1 MRTRPLGQSGI
12 EASVVGFGAWAIGGW
27 MWGGSSEREA
37 IGAIHAALD
46 AGVTLID
53 TAPIY
58 GFGASEEVVGKAL
71 AGRRDQAVVATKC
84 GMVFNTSKGEDK
96 FRTTALGLSEFG
108 HIDVRIYNHPD
119 SIRQEVDRS
128 LGLLK
133 TDRIDLYQTHWQDST
148 TPIADTMGV
157 LLELKQAGK
166 IRAIGVSNA
175 TVAQMDEYAVVGPLD
190 SDQERYS
197 MLDRELEVE
206 QLPYCREHNVAVLA
220 YSPMAM
226 GLLTGKMGPDREFT
240 AGDVRS
246 KHPRYTKENRQRV
259 ADMLAAIRPVAE
271 RNGLTVGQLVIAWT
285 ASQPGLTHVLCG
297 ARNPQQAEE
306 NAAAGRVEL
315 SADDLREIDRVLE
328 EHGQGVAP
336 ATQNGRSLPR

>member
-27 MWGGSSEREA
+27 LWGGSSESEA
-37 IGAIHAALD
+37 IRAIHATLD

-53 TAPIY
+53 TAPVY
-58 GFGASEEVVGKAL
+58 GFGASEEIVGKAL
-71 AGRRDQAVVATKC
+71 AGRRDKAVIATKC
-84 GMVFNTSKGEDK
+84 GMVVNTTKGEDK
-96 FRTTALGLSEFG
+96 FRTTAAGLSQYG

-119 SIRQEVDRS
+119 SVRQEVDRS
-128 LGLLK
+128 LGLLQ

-148 TPIADTMGV
+148 TPIEDTMGA

-175 TVAQMDEYAVVGPLD
+175 TVDQMKQYAAVGPLD

-197 MLDRELEVE
+197 MLDRQLEAE
-206 QLPYCREHNVAVLA
+206 QLPYCHEHHVAVLA

-226 GLLTGKMGPDREFT
+226 GLLTGKVGPDREFG
-240 AGDVRS
+240 AGDVRNQI
-246 KHPRYTKENRQRV
+246 PRFSKENRQRV
-259 ADMLAAIRPVAE
+259 ADMLAVMKPVADGH
-271 RNGLTVGQLVIAWT
+271 GLTVGQLVVAWT

-297 ARNPQQAEE
+297 ARTAQQAEE
-306 NAAAGRVEL
+306 NAAAGRAEL
-315 SADDLREIDRVLE
+315 SADDLSEISRVLG
-328 EHGQGVAP
+328 EHGQGIV
-336 ATQNGRSLPR
+336 

>member
-1 MRTRPLGQSGI
+1 MHTRPLGQSGI

-53 TAPIY
+53 TAPVY
-58 GFGASEEVVGKAL
+58 GFGASEEIVGKAL

-84 GMVFNTSKGEDK
+84 GMVVNTTRGEDK
-96 FRTTALGLSEFG
+96 FRTTALGVHQYG

-119 SIRQEVDRS
+119 SIRREVDRS

-148 TPIADTMGV
+148 TPIEDTMGV
-157 LLELKQAGK
+157 LMELKAAGK

-175 TVAQMDEYAVVGPLD
+175 TVEQMMQYAAVGPLD

-197 MLDRELEVE
+197 MLDRELEAE

-226 GLLTGKMGPDREFT
+226 GLLTGKMGPEREFA
-240 AGDVRS
+240 AGDVRN
-246 KHPRYTKENRQRV
+246 KHPRYTKENRRRV
-259 ADMLAAIRPVAE
+259 AEMLEAIRPVAE
-271 RNGLTVGQLVIAWT
+271 RHGLTIGQLVVAWT
-285 ASQPGLTHVLCG
+285 AAQPGLTHVLCG

-315 SADDLREIDRVLE
+315 AADDLEAIDRVLE
-328 EHGQGVAP
+328 QYGEGIAS
-336 ATQNGRSLPR
+336 ATQDGRSLPR